1 MGRKS
6 ETEGIRACVQLIH
19 SAVQQK
25 LPQHREATILKLK
38 KKQISKRKYCI
49 AQGMIAI
56 IITFNGV

>member
-38 KKQISKRKYCI
+38 KKTDKQKEILHSTGNDSHYNN
-49 AQGMIAI
+49 
-56 IITFNGV
+56 F